1 MKYKRNLLLYMFGR
15 FISYT
20 GTGIQQV
27 ALPLYI
33 LDVTHSGIMMGI
45 FSAVNLVPNIIAL
58 PFAGILGDR
67 KSRKNIMMASD
78 YVRGIF
84 VLLLGYLAMNGS
96 LNIVFLFTLQVFIS
110 IMDSIFN
117 ASSTAILPELVEED
131 ELMKGIAARGG
142 VDAVSMIIGPS
153 IGGIIYGVFGIKTVF
168 CLNGITFIISG
179 ICCTLI
185 AYANKDR
192 NLGILTFKS
201 FFTEN
206 SDVFYFIKKN
216 RALLQLFSLALV
228 TNFLVA
234 PLFDIV
240 LPYVVKKGI
249 GFSSQQ
255 YGYLIS
261 FFTFGILLGN
271 ILMGTCLVKFSR
283 KLIMKNSLV
292 FQAIILFMFPAAVF
306 PITVNYLGG
315 HSMELFM
322 LLAGIMFLGGF
333 FNSGL
338 NTPLNTNLQEMVP
351 NRMRSRFFS
360 VLGIFGQGAIPLG
373 SLIYGILLDRF
384 HYFCILMVAMSVVF
398 IITLVF
404 IKKAVPEVYEPK
416 KTF

>member
-1 MKYKRNLLLYMFGR
+1 MFGR

-192 NLGILTFKS
+192 NLGTFKS

-384 HYFCILMVAMSVVF
+384 HYFCILMVVMSVVF

>member
-1 MKYKRNLLLYMFGR
+1 MFGR

-384 HYFCILMVAMSVVF
+384 HYFCILMVVMSVVF

>member
-1 MKYKRNLLLYMFGR
+1 MSC
-15 FISYT
+15 ISC
-20 GTGIQQV
+20 
-27 ALPLYI
+27 PC
-33 LDVTHSGIMMGI
+33 
-45 FSAVNLVPNIIAL
+45 P
-58 PFAGILGDR
+58 
-67 KSRKNIMMASD
+67 
-78 YVRGIF
+78 
-84 VLLLGYLAMNGS
+84 
-96 LNIVFLFTLQVFIS
+96 
-110 IMDSIFN
+110 
-117 ASSTAILPELVEED
+117 
-131 ELMKGIAARGG
+131 
-142 VDAVSMIIGPS
+142 
-153 IGGIIYGVFGIKTVF
+153 
-168 CLNGITFIISG
+168 ISG

-384 HYFCILMVAMSVVF
+384 HYFCILMVVMSVVF